1 MWCRVEEKNE
11 SSEGILCINV
21 KYSLNTFYSA
31 LKRSK
36 YKLWKIDVFKNIAD
50 KL

>member
-1 MWCRVEEKNE
+1 MKKKMNPQKRL
-11 SSEGILCINV
+11 LCNV